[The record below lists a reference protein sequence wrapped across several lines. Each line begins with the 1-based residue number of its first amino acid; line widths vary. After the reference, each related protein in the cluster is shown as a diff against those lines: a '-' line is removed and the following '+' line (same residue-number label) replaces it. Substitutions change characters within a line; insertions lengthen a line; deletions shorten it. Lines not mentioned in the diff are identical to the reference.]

1 MDAQQPA
8 GQTAIPQWLQ
18 DTWGACLA
26 KVIEG
31 MTGERPELRPLSP
44 SDAQEEA
51 AADAGKPL
59 VWEQEFDLGPGATLW
74 VAFPEEAWSALG
86 ARALRA
92 AGVEEVSPEEIKGT
106 CLELLTQCHA
116 AMAQLVG
123 ERLERTVLATTG
135 REVDGL
141 PGGVLR
147 HSLQIHYPDAALAPI
162 QLVFAAPLAAA
173 LRAPD
178 PDPAQ
183 IPEPQK
189 PPAATPPDP
198 HTQAS
203 ATLDLLRDVELPV
216 SVSFGRAQLAL
227 RDVLKLVAG
236 SVIELDRSID
246 EPVALIVNNTVVA
259 LGDVVV
265 VEGNYGLRIQQIMS
279 RERLLRSSGV
289 V

>member
-116 AMAQLVG
+116 AVAQLVG

-141 PGGVLR
+141 PGGVPR
-147 HSLQIHYPDAALAPI
+147 HSTQIRYQDAALAPV
-162 QLVFAAPLAAA
+162 QLAFAASLAAA
-173 LRAPD
+173 LREPD
-178 PDPAQ
+178 PVQ
-183 IPEPQK
+183 NPEPQQ
-189 PPAATPPDP
+189 PPAAGLPDP

-227 RDVLKLVAG
+227 RDVLKLAAG